1 MYRRLY
7 RRLYKRCTDK
17 VYGGE
22 ICTCGCARG
31 RRGRGRRYSDTEV
44 I

>member
-1 MYRRLY
+1 MY

-22 ICTCGCARG
+22 IRTCGCARG
-31 RRGRGRRYSDTEV
+31 EAWAQV
-44 I
+44 

>member
-1 MYRRLY
+1 MY

-22 ICTCGCARG
+22 IRTCGCVRG
-31 RRGRGRRYSDTEV
+31 RRGRRYSDTEV

>member
-1 MYRRLY
+1 MY

-31 RRGRGRRYSDTEV
+31 GVGAGIATQR
-44 I
+44 

>member
-1 MYRRLY
+1 MY
-7 RRLYKRCTDK
+7 RRLYKRCTGK

-22 ICTCGCARG
+22 ICTWGCARG
-31 RRGRGRRYSDTEV
+31 RRGRRYSDTEV

>member
-1 MYRRLY
+1 MY
-7 RRLYKRCTDK
+7 RRLYKRCKDK

-22 ICTCGCARG
+22 ICTCGYARG
-31 RRGRGRRYSDTEV
+31 RRGRRYSDTEV

>member
-1 MYRRLY
+1 MY

-17 VYGGE
+17 VYGVE
-22 ICTCGCARG
+22 IRTCGCARG
-31 RRGRGRRYSDTEV
+31 RRGRRYSDTEV